1 MTSGR
6 PVRVAVVHNSLSP
19 TGGAERVCV
28 AVIEALKERGY
39 HVTLATVEPT
49 DWEKVR
55 RAWGDV
61 VRPDEEVRLLPFQ
74 VNALAIYMR
83 LASSALIPRL
93 RGRYD
98 IIINTHGDMLVFDA
112 DITYMHFPIIAVW
125 EDSYS
130 KYARGFWRLYFA
142 PYYSIQK
149 SRMRRR
155 SKTLLLTNSR
165 FSAAFI
171 LRTLGRR
178 ALVVYPPVDLRFTP
192 GEVEASRREDMVV
205 SIGRFTLEK
214 RHEVVVEI
222 ASRLPEYEFH
232 IAGSTPT
239 RASVEY
245 YNRIRGM
252 VEERGLR
259 NVHLHPNIP
268 QRRLEELLLK
278 AKVYLHAMP
287 NEHFG
292 IAVVEGMNA
301 GLVPVVYKSGGPWFD
316 IVERGRYGLGYS
328 SVEEAVEKIR
338 YAIRNYE
345 RLHRLAYRRSLAFS
359 KERFKE
365 RIVRIVDGYA
375 EYLARRGLLRAG

>member
-1 MTSGR
+1 MISNLQGA
-6 PVRVAVVHNSLSP
+6 VRVAVVHNSLSP
-19 TGGAERVCV
+19 AGGAERLCM

-39 HVTLATVEPT
+39 HVTLATFEPT
-49 DWEKVR
+49 DWGKVER
-55 RAWGDV
+55 VWGGIT
-61 VRPDEEVRLLPFQ
+61 RPDEEVTMLPFR
-74 VNALAIYMR
+74 VNTLGIYMR
-83 LASSALIPRL
+83 LASSMLIPRL

-98 IIINTHGDMLVFDA
+98 IVINTHGDSIIADA
-112 DITYMHFPIIAVW
+112 DITYMHFPSIALW
-125 EDSYS
+125 EDLHS
-130 KYARGFWRLYFA
+130 KYAGGFWRLYFA
-142 PYYSIQK
+142 PYYLIQK
-149 SRMRRR
+149 SRMRRVLR
-155 SKTLLLTNSR
+155 TILLTNSR

-171 LRTLGRR
+171 RRYTGRR
-178 ALVVYPPVDLRFTP
+178 ALVVYPPVDLRFSP
-192 GEVEASRREDMVV
+192 GELEASRREDVIV
-205 SIGRFTLEK
+205 SIGRFSPEK

-232 IAGSTPT
+232 IAGSTSS

-245 YNRIRGM
+245 YNKIRRM

-301 GLVPVVYKSGGPWFD
+301 GLVPVVFKSGGPWFD

-328 SVEEAVEKIR
+328 NVGEAVEKIR
-338 YAIRNYE
+338 YAVRNYE
-345 RLHRLAYRRSLAFS
+345 RLYRLAYRRSQDFS

-365 RIVRIVDGYA
+365 RITRIVDTYA
-375 EYLARRGLLRAG
+375 EYLVRRKLL